1 MADIAV
7 SEFSIKGM
15 HCDSCVKTL
24 RKAIGSVAGVK
35 DVNIDLN
42 TGKAMVEYDPE
53 NTTMKAITSAVETNG
68 YKAVFGGNPNGGEPS
83 VQMSGL
89 DIFSHLFFDKT
100 RFHAERGMLRIAV
113 LTFVALSAL
122 EIVAYYAFFVNN
134 PAFAARNY
142 GTYIFYLILAV
153 TLTGSALWHL
163 DAYRKKVTCQT
174 GMMMGMTLGMLSGF
188 LLGAIVG
195 ATNGM
200 FAGSAFGMIVGML
213 FGVYGG
219 RCCGIMGIME
229 GLMAGFMGG
238 IMGAMTTIMLIND
251 NMLLFFPLIFSSSAI
266 ILTGLTYMIYKDYN
280 HGMIG
285 KANPNDLQ
293 SHSFSIFIT
302 FAFSLTMA
310 TTWIIV
316 YGPRSVLFQ

>member
-42 TGKAMVEYDPE
+42 TGKAKVEYDPE
-53 NTTMKAITSAVETNG
+53 NTNMNAITSAVETNG
-68 YKAVFGGNPNGGEPS
+68 YKAVFGESPSAGETS
-83 VQMSGL
+83 QQINGL
-89 DIFSHLFFDKT
+89 DIFSHLIFDKS
-100 RFHAERGMLRIAV
+100 RFHAERGMLKIGL
-113 LTFVALSAL
+113 LTFVTLSVL
-122 EIVAYYAFFVNN
+122 EIIAYYAFFVNS
-134 PAFAARNY
+134 PTFAAWNY

-174 GMMMGMTLGMLSGF
+174 GMMMGMTVGMLSGF

-200 FAGSAFGMIVGML
+200 FAGSAFGMVVGML

-238 IMGAMTTIMLIND
+238 IMGAMTTVMLIND
-251 NMLLFFPLIFSSSAI
+251 NILMFFPLMFASSAV
-266 ILTGLTYMIYKDYN
+266 ILIGLTYMIYKDYN
-280 HGMIG
+280 HGLIG

-293 SHSFSIFIT
+293 SHSFSVLIT
-302 FAFSLTMA
+302 FTFLLTMA